1 MLLDWIIQFIE
12 EYKIKINLNFTMKKY
27 FIFLIFALISC
38 DKKTECEGKISL
50 NNIKIK
56 IEKSN
61 PILREYDR
69 YLLITCNKETIC
81 EIKIQGDIG
90 TGAKSYLYD
99 NGNSY
104 ILIDC
109 DSSWYIINK
118 NEGKVTLKG
127 KFWMK
132 IPPQNYVG
140 TFVLSSSKNKVEFV
154 KEKDLQ
160 TKDIYIYGG
169 G

>member
-1 MLLDWIIQFIE
+1 
-12 EYKIKINLNFTMKKY
+12 MKKY
-27 FIFLIFALISC
+27 FIFLILTFISC
-38 DKKTECEGKISL
+38 EKKIECEGKIGL
-50 NNIKIK
+50 KNIKIK

-69 YLLITCNKETIC
+69 YLLITCNKENIY

-90 TGAKSYLYD
+90 TGAKSYLYN

-104 ILIDC
+104 VLIDC

-118 NEGKVTLKG
+118 NDGTVTLKG

-132 IPPQNYVG
+132 IPPQNYIG
-140 TFVLSSSKNKVEFV
+140 TFVLGSMKKKVEFV
-154 KEKDLQ
+154 KEKDIQ
-160 TKDIYIYGG
+160 TKDIYMYGG

>member
-27 FIFLIFALISC
+27 FIFLIFAFISC

-69 YLLITCNKETIC
+69 FLLIICNKETIY
-81 EIKIQGDIG
+81 EIKIHGDIG
-90 TGAKSYLYD
+90 TGAKS
-99 NGNSY
+99 
-104 ILIDC
+104 
-109 DSSWYIINK
+109 
-118 NEGKVTLKG
+118 
-127 KFWMK
+127 
-132 IPPQNYVG
+132 
-140 TFVLSSSKNKVEFV
+140 
-154 KEKDLQ
+154 
-160 TKDIYIYGG
+160 
-169 G
+169 

>member
-1 MLLDWIIQFIE
+1 
-12 EYKIKINLNFTMKKY
+12 MKKY
-27 FIFLIFALISC
+27 IIFLIFIFISC
-38 DKKTECEGKISL
+38 DKKIECRGNISL
-50 NNIKIK
+50 NNITIR

-69 YLLITCNKETIC
+69 YLTINCNKEDIY

-90 TGAKSYLYD
+90 IGSKSYLYD
-99 NGNSY
+99 NGNFF

-109 DSSWYIINK
+109 DSSWYTINK
-118 NEGKVTLKG
+118 NDGQVTLTG

-132 IPPQNYVG
+132 TPPENYLG
-140 TFVLSSSKNKVEFV
+140 TFVLSSRNKKIEFI
-154 KEKDLQ
+154 KEKNIK

>member
-1 MLLDWIIQFIE
+1 M
-12 EYKIKINLNFTMKKY
+12 
-27 FIFLIFALISC
+27 FLIFILISC
-38 DKKTECEGKISL
+38 DKKIECGGKIGL
-50 NNIKIK
+50 NNITIR

-69 YLLITCNKETIC
+69 YLAIHCNKEDIY

-99 NGNSY
+99 NG
-104 ILIDC
+104 IFFTLIDC
-109 DSSWYIINK
+109 DSSWYTINK
-118 NEGKVTLKG
+118 NDGRVTLTG

-132 IPPQNYVG
+132 APPENYLG
-140 TFVLSSSKNKVEFV
+140 TFVLSSRSKKVEFI
-154 KEKDLQ
+154 KEKNIK
-160 TKDIYIYGG
+160 TKEIYIYGG